1 VDTIDFSSVA
11 VSFETV
17 GTLLL
22 ASVLA
27 QLGRMFGWRYVRR
40 WALAWMAMFLALF
53 AIRAFI
59 TTQHRELWVVY
70 LAGEW
75 AFLVLL
81 YAGSRELVDGHRV
94 QLKYAAWIAPLAL
107 AFAALLMQFA
117 RTFND
122 VFIVEAAIVSGGVF
136 VSFLT
141 LGRVAPHRRTA
152 GWQTMRA
159 SMGAMTTLFAAYV
172 PLYILEAAGFK
183 LWFLPY
189 SSLADLLGLI
199 FLGFGMI
206 LVTTEEANRE
216 LQDAVT
222 ALSIARDQLQRKL
235 DTDPL
240 TEALSRHAFLAMPRG
255 MTGVAIMVDIDHLKL
270 INDQR
275 GHETGDAVIRAA
287 ANAIRSRI
295 RADDLLFR
303 WGGDEFLVVVPNS
316 TIDVVSA
323 RLAPL
328 ADGIR
333 VDLPRARDFL
343 FTISWGG
350 SEFGRGRTLEI
361 AMREADA
368 SMYERRAARRTA

>member
-1 VDTIDFSSVA
+1 METIDFSPVA
-11 VSFETV
+11 VSFQTV

-22 ASVLA
+22 AAVLA

-40 WALAWMAMFLALF
+40 WALAWLAMFVALASVRVYI
-53 AIRAFI
+53 A
-59 TTQHRELWVVY
+59 TSQREWWLIY
-70 LAGEW
+70 LGGEW

-81 YAGSRELVDGHRV
+81 YAGARELVDGVKVRLRYV
-94 QLKYAAWIAPLAL
+94 AYAAPVVLAL
-107 AFAALLMQFA
+107 AAIPLRFIG
-117 RTFND
+117 TFND
-122 VFIVEAAIVSGGVF
+122 VFTAEAAIVSFGTLA
-136 VSFLT
+136 SFLT
-141 LGRVAPHRRTA
+141 LGRVARNRRSA

-159 SMGAMTTLFAAYV
+159 ALTAMTILFAAYV
-172 PLYILEAAGFK
+172 PLFRLYATGLRF
-183 LWFLPY
+183 WFLPY
-189 SSLADLLGLI
+189 SSLADLLSCI

-206 LVTTEEANRE
+206 LVTSEEANRE
-216 LQDAVT
+216 LKEAVD
-222 ALSIARDQLQRKL
+222 ALSVAREQLQRKL

-255 MTGVAIMVDIDHLKL
+255 LTGVVVMVDVDHLKQ
-270 INDQR
+270 INDER
-275 GHETGDAVIRAA
+275 GHELGDAVIRAA

-316 TIDVVSA
+316 SGDVVNA

-333 VDLPRARDFL
+333 VDAHDPLT

-350 SEFGRGRTLEI
+350 AEFGNGRTIED
-361 AMREADA
+361 AMRDADLL
-368 SMYERRAARRTA
+368 MYERRAARRTA